1 MLDESSAGFFLR
13 HEDGLVIIDFE
24 CLDTLYFHSCIHLL
38 DGSSDPQHFLWS
50 TKGVRF
56 FSIQLKLQKKHIRHL
71 YHKNAKNQFGGASPL
86 VNPAENTIEH
96 VSVLME
102 IVMVSTGM

>member
-1 MLDESSAGFFLR
+1 MFGHIVFSFMHSFIGWIFRPAAFSLEHKRSS
-13 HEDGLVIIDFE
+13 I
-24 CLDTLYFHSCIHLL
+24 
-38 DGSSDPQHFLWS
+38 
-50 TKGVRF
+50 

-102 IVMVSTGM
+102 TIMVSTGM

>member
-1 MLDESSAGFFLR
+1 MDLQTRSIFFGAQKEFDFFL
-13 HEDGLVIIDFE
+13 
-24 CLDTLYFHSCIHLL
+24 
-38 DGSSDPQHFLWS
+38 
-50 TKGVRF
+50 
-56 FSIQLKLQKKHIRHL
+56 FSLSFKKKHIRHL

-102 IVMVSTGM
+102 TIMVSTRM